1 MDRDCART
9 LNPLGIVDPRH
20 WVRLL
25 AAVILWL
32 PAIIKK
38 NRNQVVLILFGNYQE
53 ALDVLKEQVGVSSER
68 SKVQK
73 NPKFREA

>member
-38 NRNQVVLILFGNYQE
+38 NRNEVMLILFGNDQE
-53 ALDVLKEQVGVSSER
+53 ALDVLKEKVGVRSER